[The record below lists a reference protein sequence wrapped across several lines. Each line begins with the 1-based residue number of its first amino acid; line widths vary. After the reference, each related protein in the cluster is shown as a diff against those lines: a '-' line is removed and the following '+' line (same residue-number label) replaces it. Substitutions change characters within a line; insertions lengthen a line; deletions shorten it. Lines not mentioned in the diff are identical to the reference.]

1 MKLIMIVVDAD
12 RGEAVEHVLRRAHVA
27 GYTELP
33 TVLGKGETGL
43 KQGTRAFPGSSTMY
57 LVAVPAPQAE
67 AIVDELAQVQE
78 SHPSDGLA
86 VYGFD
91 ATKML

>member
-12 RGEAVEHVLRRAHVA
+12 RGEEVEAILHNARVA

-33 TVLGKGETGL
+33 TVLGKGETGR

-57 LVAVPAPQAE
+57 LVAVPAPQANV
-67 AIVDELAQVQE
+67 IVSELARVQE
-78 SHPSDGLA
+78 AHPSDGLA